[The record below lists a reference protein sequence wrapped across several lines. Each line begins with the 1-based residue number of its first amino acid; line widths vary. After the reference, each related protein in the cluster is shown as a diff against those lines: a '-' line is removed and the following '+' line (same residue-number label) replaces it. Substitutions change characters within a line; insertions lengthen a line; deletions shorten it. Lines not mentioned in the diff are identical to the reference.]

1 MNGNKLFLD
10 TNIILD
16 LLNGDETLAEFLNGK
31 QLYISVITELE
42 LLAYK
47 GITRKEENVIIQFI
61 EQCKTITI
69 NSAVKQETIRIRKT
83 YNTKLPDSIII
94 ATTLYLDLPLITSDI
109 EFQKVDEL
117 ILIHYEN
124 N

>member
-10 TNIILD
+10 TNIILY
-16 LLNGDETLAEFLNGK
+16 LLNGDETLAELLNGR

-47 GITRKEENVIIQFI
+47 GITVKEEKVIKEFVS
-61 EQCKTITI
+61 QCKTITI
-69 NSAVKQETIRIRKT
+69 NSEVKQETIRVRKA

-94 ATTLYLDLPLITSDI
+94 ATALYLDLPLITSDA
-109 EFQKVDEL
+109 EFKKVDEL
-117 ILIHYEN
+117 TLIHYEN

>member
-10 TNIILD
+10 TNIILY
-16 LLNGDETLAEFLNGK
+16 LLNGDETLAELLNGR

-47 GITRKEENVIIQFI
+47 GITAKEEKVIKEFVS
-61 EQCKTITI
+61 QCKTITI
-69 NSAVKQETIRIRKT
+69 NSEVKQETIRVRKA

-94 ATTLYLDLPLITSDI
+94 ATALYLDLPLITSDA
-109 EFQKVDEL
+109 EFKKVDEL
-117 ILIHYEN
+117 TLIHYEN